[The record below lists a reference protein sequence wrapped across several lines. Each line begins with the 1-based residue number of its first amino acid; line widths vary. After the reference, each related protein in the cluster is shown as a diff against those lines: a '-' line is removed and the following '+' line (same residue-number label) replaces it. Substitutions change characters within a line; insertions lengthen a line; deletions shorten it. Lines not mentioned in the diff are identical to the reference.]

1 MEMPH
6 RGESE
11 LLKIQK
17 KYIFL
22 RKCGQNRC
30 HQVISL
36 PRTIGSFS
44 SSGPC
49 NETVRI
55 KFSKVSTQVASH
67 TKGFPFFQDK
77 TVIPSGLRPNSI

>member
-1 MEMPH
+1 MPH

-17 KYIFL
+17 KKSIFL

-36 PRTIGSFS
+36 PCTIGSFS

-49 NETVRI
+49 KETVRI